1 MPILFKQKKLNLFI
15 EQGLKDD
22 VPKEISDAWELIVLA
37 PVFPIYQSG
46 GKTRVV
52 TDFREKN
59 KFLIFQP
66 DAIPPVDLLIQILY
80 PYTIYSTLDLKS
92 AYYNVPLDIK
102 DARIGITTIHG
113 NYQFGKLPF
122 GLASFPAVFARLIR
136 YIITDL
142 HQLIF
147 SNAIWMIVEIFI

>member
-22 VPKEISDAWELIVLA
+22 VPKEISDARELIALA
-37 PVFPIYQSG
+37 PVFPIYQSR

-52 TDFREKN
+52 ADFRAIN
-59 KFLIFQP
+59 KSLIFQS
-66 DAIPPVDLLIQILY
+66 DAIPPVDLLIQNLY

-113 NYQFGKLPF
+113 NYQFAP
-122 GLASFPAVFARLIR
+122 IWTC
-136 YIITDL
+136 IIPSGIHKTYQIYHNRSTNFLQCYLDD
-142 HQLIF
+142 
-147 SNAIWMIVEIFI
+147 S